1 MLRPTLPGGDWWWR
15 EDESWSPA
23 VTWLRCPHLTLHN
36 IENNRDGTF
45 QPFRQKNGV
54 EKSVQGLLNNNGY
67 AFLDDLQFERL
78 PFKHIV
84 HSMWLITCNN
94 VSFISEQQTC
104 LVRPLV
110 VPCSLCKYLRQTGPT
125 NKHLVNSSRFQ

>member
-1 MLRPTLPGGDWWWR
+1 MTGGGGKMRAGVLPSPGSAVLISPFTTLRTLIIIKMEHFNLSGR
-15 EDESWSPA
+15 KWS
-23 VTWLRCPHLTLHN
+23 RK
-36 IENNRDGTF
+36 ISSRF
-45 QPFRQKNGV
+45 IKY
-54 EKSVQGLLNNNGY
+54 NGY
-67 AFLDDLQFERL
+67 AFLDDLHFERL